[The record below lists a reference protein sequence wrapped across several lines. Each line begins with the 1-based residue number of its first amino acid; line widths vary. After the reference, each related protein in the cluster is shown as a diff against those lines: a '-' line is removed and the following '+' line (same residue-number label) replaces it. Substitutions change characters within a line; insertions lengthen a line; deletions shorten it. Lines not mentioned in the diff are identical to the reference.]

1 VNPGARKPP
10 SSVASEWYVGWG
22 GILLMVDERP
32 DMIKV
37 LLDISVLVGQ
47 SLVMNG
53 HLNWK
58 ASERKDRPHTSD
70 HGINGSQ
77 RGYIWW

>member
-1 VNPGARKPP
+1 MWAG
-10 SSVASEWYVGWG
+10 G

-32 DMIKV
+32 DMINV

-47 SLVMNG
+47 SLLVMNG

-58 ASERKDRPHTSD
+58 ASERKDRPHTSYQWLAK
-70 HGINGSQ
+70 ITSS
-77 RGYIWW
+77 RR

>member
-1 VNPGARKPP
+1 MWAG
-10 SSVASEWYVGWG
+10 G

-47 SLVMNG
+47 SLLVMNG

-58 ASERKDRPHTSD
+58 ASERKDRPCTSYQWLAK
-70 HGINGSQ
+70 ITSS
-77 RGYIWW
+77 RR